1 MYHFIGIKG
10 AGMSALAIIMK
21 KLGYKVQGSDYD
33 KHYFTEEGLIDNNIE
48 ILSFKEENIKE
59 NMIIVK
65 GNMFNNDNIEVR
77 EAKNRKLKIYTY
89 QEMISEII
97 KKFNVIAVSGCHGK
111 TTTSSM
117 LAHIMDANYLIGD
130 GSGGCSNNDYFILE
144 ACEYKRH
151 FLSYHPNYTIITNID
166 LDHVDYYKDIND
178 VISAYNE
185 FIKQSNIVIAYGD
198 DKNIKKL
205 NNKNIYLYGLE
216 DTNYFQAKNIEYL
229 KNGTSFDFYIKNE
242 YKIHFDLPFY
252 GKHMVLNTLAAISL
266 CYLENLNINK
276 IYKKLILFKGAKRR
290 FNEKKV
296 LDNIIIDDYAH
307 HPNEIEAVINAARQK
322 YPSKELIAVFEPH
335 TYSRTKQ
342 FGKQIAEKLNLCDYV
357 YVMDIYPSR
366 EKQENFI
373 DVKSNIIINKL
384 QNGEEIDTSKI
395 EKLLKHHDSM
405 ILFMSPNDLSGFQ
418 KEYIKLYEQKFD
430 KNKKK

>member
-1 MYHFIGIKG
+1 
-10 AGMSALAIIMK
+10 
-21 KLGYKVQGSDYD
+21 
-33 KHYFTEEGLIDNNIE
+33 
-48 ILSFKEENIKE
+48 
-59 NMIIVK
+59 
-65 GNMFNNDNIEVR
+65 
-77 EAKNRKLKIYTY
+77 
-89 QEMISEII
+89 
-97 KKFNVIAVSGCHGK
+97 
-111 TTTSSM
+111 
-117 LAHIMDANYLIGD
+117 
-130 GSGGCSNNDYFILE
+130 
-144 ACEYKRH
+144 
-151 FLSYHPNYTIITNID
+151 
-166 LDHVDYYKDIND
+166 
-178 VISAYNE
+178 
-185 FIKQSNIVIAYGD
+185 
-198 DKNIKKL
+198 
-205 NNKNIYLYGLE
+205 
-216 DTNYFQAKNIEYL
+216 
-229 KNGTSFDFYIKNE
+229 
-242 YKIHFDLPFY
+242 
-252 GKHMVLNTLAAISL
+252 
-266 CYLENLNINK
+266 LNINK